1 MILAVASWGV
11 PTAITDAVASCSLLS
26 HFESMRKGVVDFAD
40 VGYYFAM
47 VVFMIAAAK
56 TVTDGRRGASKGVA
70 GLVLVGAMGKR
81 EDHLLGNVF
90 RALDLGV
97 EIVTEFGRFVPVAD
111 KASFRVS
118 KGTPVSVFAVDP
130 ATRMTSTG
138 LEWSLDGVKFKN
150 LYCAT
155 LNRASA
161 ARVTLATNR
170 PVLVFIASG
179 ETT

>member
-1 MILAVASWGV
+1 
-11 PTAITDAVASCSLLS
+11 
-26 HFESMRKGVVDFAD
+26 
-40 VGYYFAM
+40 
-47 VVFMIAAAK
+47 
-56 TVTDGRRGASKGVA
+56 
-70 GLVLVGAMGKR
+70 MGKR

-97 EIVTEFGRFVPVAD
+97 EIVTEFGRFVPVVG
-111 KASFRVS
+111 KASFRIA

-130 ATRMTSTG
+130 ATRMTSKG
-138 LEWSLDGVKFKN
+138 LEWPLDGVRFKN